1 MIETIDTAHGE
12 FELIKNHRNA
22 FVLDDFNKRYT
33 DVFDIYP
40 YLVGDYS
47 AGLLRLKGFTKDNGA
62 NNYKF
67 IPDYL
72 SESCPMNCAYFILK
86 NPHCNPKKK
95 REE

>member
-1 MIETIDTAHGE
+1 MIDTQHGE
-12 FELIKNHRNA
+12 FDLIKNYRDA

-47 AGLLRLKGFTKDNGA
+47 AGVLRLKGFSKTNK
-62 NNYKF
+62 NNHYRT

-72 SESCPMNCAYFILK
+72 AESCPMNCAYFILK
-86 NPHCNPKKK
+86 NPHFNPTKK
-95 REE
+95 RDE

>member
-1 MIETIDTAHGE
+1 MIETAHGI
-12 FELIKNHRNA
+12 FELVKNYRDA
-22 FVLDDFNKRYT
+22 FVLDDFNKHYT

-47 AGLLRLKGFTKDNGA
+47 AGILRLKGFSKNGKS
-62 NNYKF
+62 NHYKL

-72 SESCPMNCAYFILK
+72 AESCPMNCSYYILK
-86 NPHCNPKKK
+86 NPNCDPNKI

>member
-1 MIETIDTAHGE
+1 MIESIHGE
-12 FELIKNHRNA
+12 FILIKNHRDA

-40 YLVGDYS
+40 YIVGDYS
-47 AGLLRLKGFTKDNGA
+47 AGLLRLKGFTLDNETNGY
-62 NNYKF
+62 NT

-72 SESCPMNCAYFILK
+72 AESCQMNCPYFILK
-86 NPHCNPKKK
+86 NNHFDPKKK